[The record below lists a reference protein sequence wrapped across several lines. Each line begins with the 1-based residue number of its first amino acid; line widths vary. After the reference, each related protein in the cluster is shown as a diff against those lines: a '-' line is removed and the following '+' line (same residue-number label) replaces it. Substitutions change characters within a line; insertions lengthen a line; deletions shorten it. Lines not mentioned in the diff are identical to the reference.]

1 MGFKVIIV
9 GGSVAGLSL
18 ANMLEKLNIDYT
30 LLEAYPEIAPQVGA
44 SIGLLPNGFRILD
57 QFGCFE
63 PIQEIAGDYHLKST
77 FRGSDGKAVG
87 EPSSAGIYHLK
98 HRTGYPSI
106 FIDRQMLLQVLYDN
120 LKQKGKVLP
129 EKRVAKIELIDGG
142 VLVHTKDGSVFEGDI
157 VVGADGIHSTVREE
171 MWRIGHQESPG
182 YFPEDEHSRV
192 PVSTRCIFGI
202 SKRPSNLA
210 AGTQQMCHNDGWS
223 YLIVGAPGNRTYW
236 FLFEG
241 VGDTKYGKDIPRYS
255 KEDLETL
262 AMAHLED
269 KIFDD
274 VTFGDLYKNRIMA
287 TLVPLEE
294 YVFEKWHYKRI
305 VCIGDAS
312 HKIDPISGQG
322 GNGAIEAAAILTNA
336 LTDMLEKNPKSQ
348 SAEVVENA
356 LAQVHANR
364 HARAKKLVAEGHQL
378 QQILTGRSPISKPV
392 IKYLIPVLKENGFL
406 NTAVPICKASH
417 HVHKLPMPKRPRLVP
432 FDDELPARPLNNK
445 TASNVATL
453 LAFSSLAVLLSKSGG
468 LTHLSALLNGF
479 QSQAKLISTGA
490 SGFSLAQGFSGLPNI
505 VSASNLIQDVQFR
518 TNLFSAL
525 AIWLAEGHR
534 VGNRLS
540 GLLWPTLS
548 GAAFAA
554 FGANAIMPLFG
565 LGLILR
571 GSNTLDGRH
580 VPVNSAKSILPSVIA
595 GYAIPTILAIL
606 PVQDPQLRQAVN
618 LVASTAPIYCT
629 VLMNGIS
636 SVIQKVRNTIQPPKE
651 KGEANPDEEEDFVA
665 MYQKK
670 DVVPLKFTYAFA
682 AGICATVH
690 VVSTIYAKSGSGGA
704 SLTTGGNALFGLASI
719 VQTLYLAWNM
729 RYEGFVTTKQAIL
742 GGLGSVASSLLVGP
756 GAALSGFFYWREH
769 VMSSLGK

>member
-98 HRTGYPSI
+98 H
-106 FIDRQMLLQVLYDN
+106 RQMLLQVLYDN

-312 HKIDPISGQG
+312 HK
-322 GNGAIEAAAILTNA
+322 
-336 LTDMLEKNPKSQ
+336 
-348 SAEVVENA
+348 V
-356 LAQVHANR
+356 
-364 HARAKKLVAEGHQL
+364 
-378 QQILTGRSPISKPV
+378 
-392 IKYLIPVLKENGFL
+392 
-406 NTAVPICKASH
+406 
-417 HVHKLPMPKRPRLVP
+417 
-432 FDDELPARPLNNK
+432 
-445 TASNVATL
+445 
-453 LAFSSLAVLLSKSGG
+453 SL
-468 LTHLSALLNGF
+468 
-479 QSQAKLISTGA
+479 
-490 SGFSLAQGFSGLPNI
+490 
-505 VSASNLIQDVQFR
+505 
-518 TNLFSAL
+518 
-525 AIWLAEGHR
+525 
-534 VGNRLS
+534 
-540 GLLWPTLS
+540 
-548 GAAFAA
+548 
-554 FGANAIMPLFG
+554 
-565 LGLILR
+565 
-571 GSNTLDGRH
+571 
-580 VPVNSAKSILPSVIA
+580 
-595 GYAIPTILAIL
+595 
-606 PVQDPQLRQAVN
+606 
-618 LVASTAPIYCT
+618 
-629 VLMNGIS
+629 
-636 SVIQKVRNTIQPPKE
+636 
-651 KGEANPDEEEDFVA
+651 
-665 MYQKK
+665 
-670 DVVPLKFTYAFA
+670 
-682 AGICATVH
+682 
-690 VVSTIYAKSGSGGA
+690 
-704 SLTTGGNALFGLASI
+704 
-719 VQTLYLAWNM
+719 
-729 RYEGFVTTKQAIL
+729 
-742 GGLGSVASSLLVGP
+742 
-756 GAALSGFFYWREH
+756 
-769 VMSSLGK
+769 